1 MFNATAAQSRAT
13 GLMTGDA
20 KHVMLVGGSRS
31 GKTFVAL
38 RALIIRATL
47 APKSRHVVLR
57 FRFNH
62 VKSSVILDT
71 FPKVMSLCFPQLTYT
86 LDKTDWYATLP
97 NGSQIWFGGLDDKDR
112 TEKILGQEYATIFFN
127 ECSQI
132 PLSARNMAVTR
143 LAQNCVATV
152 GGQQRQMRLKA
163 FYDCNPPSMA
173 HWTYKMFVK
182 KIEPESGKALADL
195 LNFSMM
201 TINPRDN
208 VENLPPDYIKE
219 LENLPARMRLRFLE
233 GRFADVAAGAL
244 WNVEMIDT
252 YRETTNLPD
261 MLRVVVSV
269 DPSGSGDTDNAGN
282 DEIGIVVAGLGID
295 GRAYVLEDCTMKA
308 GPSVWANVVATAYD
322 RHAADLVVAEK
333 NYGGE
338 MVRHVIKSANPHLKC
353 ELINASRG
361 KAVRAEPVSA
371 LTEQGKIRF
380 GGTFPELEDELCSM
394 TTNGYMGER
403 SPNRADAFV
412 WAMTKLFPGIIKT
425 DAKSQRKHVM
435 PTQNINRGATS
446 WMGA

>member
-1 MFNATAAQSRAT
+1 
-13 GLMTGDA
+13 MTGDA

-71 FPKVMSLCFPQLTYT
+71 FPKVMSLCFPQLTYVI
-86 LDKTDWYATLP
+86 DKTDWYATLP

-143 LAQNCVATV
+143 LAQNCMAVV

-182 KIEPESGKALADL
+182 KIEPESGKALSDL
-195 LNFSMM
+195 VNFSMM

-208 VENLPPDYIKE
+208 LENLPPDYIKE
-219 LENLPARMRLRFLE
+219 LENLPTRMRLRFLE
-233 GRFADVAAGAL
+233 GKFADIAAGAL

-252 YRETTNLPD
+252 HRETSGLPD
-261 MLRVVVSV
+261 MLRVVVAV

-333 NYGGE
+333 N
-338 MVRHVIKSANPHLKC
+338 
-353 ELINASRG
+353 
-361 KAVRAEPVSA
+361 
-371 LTEQGKIRF
+371 
-380 GGTFPELEDELCSM
+380 
-394 TTNGYMGER
+394 
-403 SPNRADAFV
+403 
-412 WAMTKLFPGIIKT
+412 
-425 DAKSQRKHVM
+425 
-435 PTQNINRGATS
+435 
-446 WMGA
+446 